1 MILDRASALCA
12 GWGIVLDPVPST
24 ALSGAHIESQHSQ
37 GGAEGW
43 KLLAILAG
51 YPQQM

>member
-1 MILDRASALCA
+1 MC
-12 GWGIVLDPVPST
+12 GGGGGIVLDPVPST